1 MALGTMVWH
10 VYLHTVASFKVSAR
24 GWDSG
29 CCSCT
34 SGGWRGLRR
43 RELRGSS
50 CAGGT
55 TERDLPVTVIHKESS
70 AIRVLQQRRGGGR
83 VTTPCE

>member
-34 SGGWRGLRR
+34 SGGWRELRGR
-43 RELRGSS
+43 GLRGSS
-50 CAGGT
+50 
-55 TERDLPVTVIHKESS
+55 
-70 AIRVLQQRRGGGR
+70 
-83 VTTPCE
+83 